1 MARKQTNPGAGGAGA
16 VRIPGLP
23 SSSPSP
29 SPSPSPVPSPPRSP
43 GQTFA
48 SVYDGRTC
56 IGFLLGRGKLGVEA
70 FDAAEQSLGTFP
82 DQKSAA
88 RAVYA
93 AFDQEGVR

>member
-1 MARKQTNPGAGGAGA
+1 MARIKTNPGGNAGA
-16 VRIPGLP
+16 VRIPGL
-23 SSSPSP
+23 SSTSA
-29 SPSPSPVPSPPRSP
+29 VPTATCSP

-56 IGFLLGRGKLGVEA
+56 IGFLLGRGRSGIEA
-70 FDAAEQSLGTFP
+70 FTAAEQSLGTFP

-88 RAVYA
+88 SAVCA